1 MLQFGSCPR
10 LPCLGKG
17 PNALTAQVIAGQI
30 EVLRGLKTGIEHA
43 RQFATEQATTF
54 FGSYLPETLGEVV
67 DLFDEAGKLD
77 EIRDNATVLLSAP
90 GCDASARSRS
100 APFLITCTSSFRSC
114 GSHRRISAAHCS
126 IRIGGATT
134 SAGRS

>member
-1 MLQFGSCPR
+1 MVSGVPVISTAWRARWSSGSSVCVRAASTLFSLCASSAMINCHGAPAAVAR
-10 LPCLGKG
+10 RCAFERAPPTILPDS
-17 PNALTAQVIAGQI
+17 V
-30 EVLRGLKTGIEHA
+30 
-43 RQFATEQATTF
+43 
-54 FGSYLPETLGEVV
+54 SYETITHL
-67 DLFDEAGKLD
+67 
-77 EIRDNATVLLSAP
+77 
-90 GCDASARSRS
+90 ASARSRS